1 MAQVGG
7 RAFGIQIKPVTAK
20 ANFGNYSP
28 TERMKNSFAEFE
40 EQYGGKVFIV
50 FSLDG
55 EIGNKEV
62 IEQIRLEIERLKK

>member
-1 MAQVGG
+1 M
-7 RAFGIQIKPVTAK
+7 T
-20 ANFGNYSP
+20 
-28 TERMKNSFAEFE
+28 FE

-62 IEQIRLEIERLKK
+62 IEQIRKEIERLKK